1 MATLSLKH
9 IDKIYD
15 NQVQAVFDFNLDI
28 ADKEF
33 IVFVGPSVIL
43 LWFFNHMHYIL
54 I

>member
-33 IVFVGPSVIL
+33 IVFSASFPSTL
-43 LWFFNHMHYIL
+43 TL
-54 I
+54 